1 MSKGNELRW
10 YVPLK
15 KLFDAAIKKYK
26 SGKRGSA
33 TYFTAKER
41 AYLAT
46 IGQTA
51 QEIYDFAEDHA
62 RGGEPDWETV
72 LLISSVRRDYFYVVQ
87 GGKQSKHV
95 IEMAALPAKDAKMD
109 GIPWLPRLIEKAEAK
124 LRGEMP
130 DDLMYDC
137 GGDRRFF
144 ENYRKHPADF
154 LRVAWAAKGDAKK
167 ILRYVRS

>member
-1 MSKGNELRW
+1 MSKGNDLRW

-15 KLFDAAIKKYK
+15 KLFESAVKKYK

-33 TYFTAKER
+33 NYFTAKER

-62 RGGEPDWETV
+62 RGGEPDWDTV
-72 LLISSVRRDYFYVVQ
+72 LLISAVRRDFFRVVQ
-87 GGKQSKHV
+87 KGVRSKRV
-95 IEMAALPAKDAKMD
+95 IDMAALPAKDAEMK

-137 GGDRRFF
+137 GGDRQFF
-144 ENYRKHPADF
+144 EKHDKHPADF
-154 LRVAWAAKGDAKK
+154 LRVTWAAKSDKAK
-167 ILRYVRS
+167 ILRYVRG